1 MITACQVNPW
11 TPRVAVTYAN
21 VYRRTDGHFEFLPV
35 TVNTTGVTLD
45 ATLRLGVTAGLNMS
59 EDLGDIIK
67 LGAGASAVVYADL
80 AHFNTNITL
89 PESTELTSRDD
100 DDGDDC
106 LMPIIES
113 YEIGVGAEAGA
124 FVQFNN
130 DSWGPTPNTSI
141 QIFYTTLFS
150 ACAVMP
156 ASATATPTTSA
167 TIAARETAPA
177 MLAERDANLT
187 TTAVSTT
194 FTVTNVLCR
203 YAGLRNC
210 PASLQSTVQVTS
222 TSTAIA
228 TVSDGQAATFP
239 ATTSAGSPSTVA
251 FGKGV
256 QKVKASS
263 GSPVSYVP
271 PATTSSSSSGSS
283 STGGVS
289 GGIGDAKNDYNGLSE
304 KNKKLVIGLCAG
316 LGGAL
321 LVATAA
327 GIWYV
332 SNPNKFLPAWS
343 PRLTVGSLNRFCC
356 KKRGARMQKT
366 RGFNPDTGD
375 VYAHE
380 TSQSF
385 LGSSEPIA
393 KWKQINV
400 DIGKSR
406 KSACKGTRYI

>member
-11 TPRVAVTYAN
+11 TPRVAVTHAN
-21 VYRRTDGHFEFLPV
+21 VYSRTDGHFEFLPV

-141 QIFYTTLFS
+141 QISYTTLFS

-167 TIAARETAPA
+167 AIAARETAPA

-194 FTVTNVLCR
+194 FTVTNVLCKS
-203 YAGLRNC
+203 AGLRNC
-210 PASLQSTVQVTS
+210 PASLQSTVQVIS
-222 TSTAIA
+222 TSTAIV
-228 TVSDGQAATFP
+228 TVSDGQTATFP

-283 STGGVS
+283 STDGVS
-289 GGIGDAKNDYNGLSE
+289 GGIGHAKNDYNGLSE

-321 LVATAA
+321 LAATAA
-327 GIWYV
+327 GIW
-332 SNPNKFLPAWS
+332 
-343 PRLTVGSLNRFCC
+343 
-356 KKRGARMQKT
+356 
-366 RGFNPDTGD
+366 
-375 VYAHE
+375 
-380 TSQSF
+380 
-385 LGSSEPIA
+385 
-393 KWKQINV
+393 
-400 DIGKSR
+400 
-406 KSACKGTRYI
+406 